1 MQTRIGKYLAIF
13 CSISILLVL
22 STTSNRIPILTN
34 GASAQELR
42 LELFRDRHGRFIIS
56 YPSSWTIVI
65 GERDYPQR
73 DKAAGNVDHLASIKM
88 EIKDNPGPRVYVFKE
103 PLGSPVGFN
112 PHVNVVITEIPTD
125 IDNQIGQAIIDYR
138 KRSLALSLQNFD
150 LISAKEMV
158 INSLPSV
165 AMEYTYKAT
174 IGDKELLLRCLQY
187 NVVVENE
194 LLYILTATDMV
205 RNFADNQKEF
215 ETILNSFQFR

>member
-1 MQTRIGKYLAIF
+1 M
-13 CSISILLVL
+13 
-22 STTSNRIPILTN
+22 
-34 GASAQELR
+34 
-42 LELFRDRHGRFIIS
+42 ELFQDTHGRFIIS
-56 YPSSWTIVI
+56 YPSSWTIVT

-73 DKAAGNVDHLASIKM
+73 DKAAGNIDHLASVKM

-112 PHVNVVITEIPTD
+112 PHVNVVIEEIPTD

-138 KRSLALSLQNFD
+138 KRSLAPSLQNFD

-158 INSLPSV
+158 VNSQQGV
-165 AMEYTYKAT
+165 AIEYMYKAT

-187 NVVVENE
+187 NIVVENE
-194 LLYILTATDMV
+194 LLYILTATDMA
-205 RNFADNQKEF
+205 RKFINNQKEF